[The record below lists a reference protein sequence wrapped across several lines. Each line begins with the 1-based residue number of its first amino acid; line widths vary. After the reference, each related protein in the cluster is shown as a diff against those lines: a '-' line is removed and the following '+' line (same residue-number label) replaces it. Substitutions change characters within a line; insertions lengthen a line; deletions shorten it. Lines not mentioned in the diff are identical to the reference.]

1 MRIAVEYADIA
12 QRMTV
17 VRLDRHGL
25 TANIAD
31 DATLPQLGLPRAAR
45 VLSAGE
51 TLCELRL
58 VPRALVRA
66 GGRSLEL
73 TMQPSRIDDDLSF
86 WQALYARRHV
96 YPDVPARGDHA
107 DVRPNR
113 SGEPWRSPQPEISS
127 AESAS
132 VGTCSRAAFKL
143 STANEAL
150 FFSEWLEFHFAE
162 LASHARAMASPSNLL
177 DLDRR
182 RTGAAVN
189 VAFIYRYRCSAAH
202 RATDEL
208 CARIAQEA
216 EQCFGVCSRYELLDE
231 QKDVA
236 LSDARLRSV
245 PSAWQPGRHSN

>member
-1 MRIAVEYADIA
+1 
-12 QRMTV
+12 MTV

-31 DATLPQLGLPRAAR
+31 DAALPQLRLPRAAR
-45 VLSAGE
+45 VLCAGE

-66 GGRSLEL
+66 GGPSLEL

-86 WQALYARRHV
+86 WQALYARRHL
-96 YPDVPARGDHA
+96 YPDVPARGHQA
-107 DVRPNR
+107 DDRPNR
-113 SGEPWRSPQPEISS
+113 SGEAWRLTQREISS

-132 VGTCSRAAFKL
+132 VGTCSHAAFKL
-143 STANEAL
+143 PTANEAL

-162 LASHARAMASPSNLL
+162 LAAHARAMASPSNLL
-177 DLDRR
+177 ELDRR
-182 RTGAAVN
+182 RTDATVN
-189 VAFIYRYRCSAAH
+189 VAFTYRYSCDSVH

-216 EQCFGVCSRYELLDE
+216 EQCFGVCSRYELLNE

-236 LSDARLRSV
+236 LPDGRLRSV

>member
-1 MRIAVEYADIA
+1 
-12 QRMTV
+12 MTV

-45 VLSAGE
+45 VLCAGE

-86 WQALYARRHV
+86 WQAVYARRHL

-107 DVRPNR
+107 DDRPNR
-113 SGEPWRSPQPEISS
+113 SSEAWHSPQPEIST

-132 VGTCSRAAFKL
+132 AATCSRAAFML

-162 LASHARAMASPSNLL
+162 LAAHARAMASPSNLL

-182 RTGAAVN
+182 RTDATVN
-189 VAFIYRYRCSAAH
+189 VAFIYRYSCNSNAVH

-208 CARIAQEA
+208 CARMAQEA

-231 QKDVA
+231 QKDLA
-236 LSDARLRSV
+236 PPDGRLRSV